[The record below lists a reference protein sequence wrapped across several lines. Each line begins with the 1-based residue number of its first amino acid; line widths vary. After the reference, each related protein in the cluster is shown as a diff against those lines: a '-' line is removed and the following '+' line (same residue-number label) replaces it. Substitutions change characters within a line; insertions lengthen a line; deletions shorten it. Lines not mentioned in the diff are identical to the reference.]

1 MDCHCFLIDFNILF
15 IYDSFQTKCLR
26 KGKIIVIEGI
36 DKAGKTTQANLLLRK
51 FKSKCVKFDFPDY
64 TTPIGKEIKQFL
76 DGKRVYSDQ
85 VKMMLLSANRWEK
98 KTEID
103 RAIAKGTTIIM
114 NRYYQSNL
122 VYGVSKGL
130 ELDWLVALDE
140 GLPKADL
147 VVVID
152 IKTNTL
158 VKRSRNDI
166 TDTFEQDLDLI
177 RNVRRNYKM
186 LANKFN
192 WHIIDGEDTV
202 NIVNVQVVGLVRKI
216 MKI

>member
-1 MDCHCFLIDFNILF
+1 M
-15 IYDSFQTKCLR
+15 
-26 KGKIIVIEGI
+26 
-36 DKAGKTTQANLLLRK
+36 RK

-103 RAIAKGTTIIM
+103 SVIAKGTTIIM

-130 ELDWLVALDE
+130 ELDWLVWLDE

-147 VVVID
+147 VIVID
-152 IKTNTL
+152 IKTDTL
-158 VKRSRNDI
+158 VTRSKNSVI
-166 TDTFEQDLDLI
+166 DTFEKDLQLI
-177 RNVRRNYKM
+177 RKVKKSYRV
-186 LANKFN
+186 LAKKFK
-192 WHIIDGEDTV
+192 WYVIDGEKSVDDVHSQVLRIVRNTV
-202 NIVNVQVVGLVRKI
+202 KI
-216 MKI
+216 

>member
-1 MDCHCFLIDFNILF
+1 M
-15 IYDSFQTKCLR
+15 R

-36 DKAGKTTQANLLLRK
+36 DKAGKTTQANLLLKK
-51 FKSKCVKFDFPDY
+51 FKNKCVKFDFPDY

-103 RAIAKGTTIIM
+103 RVIGEGTTIIM

-147 VVVID
+147 VIVID
-152 IKTNTL
+152 IKTDTL
-158 VKRSRNDI
+158 FTRSKNSVI
-166 TDTFEQDLDLI
+166 DTFEKDRELI
-177 RNVRRNYKM
+177 RKVKKTYRL
-186 LANKFN
+186 LAKKFT
-192 WHIIDGEDTV
+192 WYVVDGEKSVDDVHSQVLRIVRNTV
-202 NIVNVQVVGLVRKI
+202 KI
-216 MKI
+216 

>member
-1 MDCHCFLIDFNILF
+1 
-15 IYDSFQTKCLR
+15 LR
-26 KGKIIVIEGI
+26 RGKIIVIEGI
-36 DKAGKTTQANLLLRK
+36 DKAGKTTQANLLLK
-51 FKSKCVKFDFPDY
+51 NLKGKKYMKFDFPDY
-64 TTPIGKEIKQFL
+64 STPVGIEIKQFL
-76 DGKRVYSDQ
+76 DGKRDYSDE

-98 KTEID
+98 KSEIES
-103 RAIAKGTTIIM
+103 IIGKGTTIIM

-122 VYGVSKGL
+122 VYGLSKGL
-130 ELDWLVALDE
+130 KLKWLLALDE

-158 VKRSRNDI
+158 VRRSRNDI

-177 RNVRRNYKM
+177 RKVRRNYKM

-192 WHIIDGEDTV
+192 WYIIDGEDTV
-202 NIVNVQVVGLVRKI
+202 NIVNVQVVELVRKI

>member
-1 MDCHCFLIDFNILF
+1 M
-15 IYDSFQTKCLR
+15 R
-26 KGKIIVIEGI
+26 RGKIIVIEGI
-36 DKAGKTTQANLLLRK
+36 DKAGKTTQANLLLK
-51 FKSKCVKFDFPDY
+51 KLKGKKYVKFDFPDY
-64 TTPIGKEIKQFL
+64 STPVGIEIKQFL
-76 DGKRVYSDQ
+76 DGKRDYSDE

-98 KTEID
+98 KFEIES
-103 RAIAKGTTIIM
+103 IIGKGTTIIM

-122 VYGVSKGL
+122 VYGISKGL
-130 ELDWLVALDE
+130 KLKWLLALDE

-158 VKRSRNDI
+158 VKRSRNNT

-202 NIVNVQVVGLVRKI
+202 NIVNVQVVELVRKI

>member
-1 MDCHCFLIDFNILF
+1 
-15 IYDSFQTKCLR
+15 LR

-36 DKAGKTTQANLLLRK
+36 DKAGKTTQANLLLKK
-51 FKSKCVKFDFPDY
+51 FKNKCVKFDFPDY

-103 RAIAKGTTIIM
+103 RVIGKGTTIIM

-122 VYGVSKGL
+122 VYGISKGL

-147 VVVID
+147 VIVID
-152 IKTNTL
+152 IKTDTL
-158 VKRSRNDI
+158 FTRSKNSVI
-166 TDTFEQDLDLI
+166 DTFEKDRELI
-177 RNVRRNYKM
+177 RKVKKTYRL
-186 LANKFN
+186 LAKKFT
-192 WHIIDGEDTV
+192 WYVVDGEKSVDDVHSQVLRIVRNTV
-202 NIVNVQVVGLVRKI
+202 KI
-216 MKI
+216 

>member
-1 MDCHCFLIDFNILF
+1 
-15 IYDSFQTKCLR
+15 LR
-26 KGKIIVIEGI
+26 RGKIIVIEGI
-36 DKAGKTTQANLLLRK
+36 DKAGKTTQANLLLK
-51 FKSKCVKFDFPDY
+51 KLKGKKYVKFDFPDY
-64 TTPIGKEIKQFL
+64 STPVGIEIKQFL
-76 DGKRVYSDQ
+76 DGKRNYSDE

-98 KTEID
+98 KSEIES
-103 RAIAKGTTIIM
+103 IIGKGTTIIM

-122 VYGVSKGL
+122 AYGISKGL
-130 ELDWLVALDE
+130 KLKWLLALDE

>member
-1 MDCHCFLIDFNILF
+1 M
-15 IYDSFQTKCLR
+15 R

-36 DKAGKTTQANLLLRK
+36 DKAGKTTQATLLLNE
-51 FKSKCVKFDFPDY
+51 FKNKSVKIDFPDY

-76 DGKRVYSDQ
+76 DGKRVYSDV

-103 RAIAKGTTIIM
+103 KIISKGTTIIM

-130 ELDWLVALDE
+130 NLDWLLSLDE

-147 VVVID
+147 VIVID
-152 IKTNTL
+152 IKSDTM
-158 VKRSRNDI
+158 VSRSKNRVI
-166 TDTFEQDLDLI
+166 DTFEKDRELI
-177 RNVRRNYKM
+177 RKVKRTYRV
-186 LANKFN
+186 LAKKFK
-192 WHIIDGEDTV
+192 WYVIDGEKSIDDV
-202 NIVNVQVVGLVRKI
+202 HSQVLRIVRKTV
-216 MKI
+216 KI

>member
-1 MDCHCFLIDFNILF
+1 
-15 IYDSFQTKCLR
+15 LR

-36 DKAGKTTQANLLLRK
+36 DKAGKTTQANLLMRK

-103 RAIAKGTTIIM
+103 SVIAKGTTVIM

-147 VVVID
+147 VIVID
-152 IKTNTL
+152 IKTDTL
-158 VKRSRNDI
+158 VTRSKNSVI
-166 TDTFEQDLDLI
+166 DTFEKDRELI
-177 RNVRRNYKM
+177 RKVKRTYRV
-186 LANKFN
+186 LAKKFK
-192 WHIIDGEDTV
+192 WHVVDGEKSIDDV
-202 NIVNVQVVGLVRKI
+202 HSQVLRIVRKTV
-216 MKI
+216 KI

>member
-1 MDCHCFLIDFNILF
+1 M
-15 IYDSFQTKCLR
+15 R
-26 KGKIIVIEGI
+26 RGKIIVIEGI
-36 DKAGKTTQANLLLRK
+36 DKAGKTTQANLLLK
-51 FKSKCVKFDFPDY
+51 KLKGKKYVKFDFPDY
-64 TTPIGKEIKQFL
+64 STPVGIEIKQFL
-76 DGKRVYSDQ
+76 DGKRDYSDE

-98 KTEID
+98 KSEIES
-103 RAIAKGTTIIM
+103 IIGKGTTIIM

-122 VYGVSKGL
+122 AYGISKGL
-130 ELDWLVALDE
+130 KLKWLLALDE

-158 VKRSRNDI
+158 VERSRNDI
-166 TDTFEQDLDLI
+166 TDTFEEDLDLI

-202 NIVNVQVVGLVRKI
+202 NIVNVQVVELVRKI

>member
-1 MDCHCFLIDFNILF
+1 MYLH
-15 IYDSFQTKCLR
+15 

-36 DKAGKTTQANLLLRK
+36 DKAGKTTQANLLLK
-51 FKSKCVKFDFPDY
+51 KLKGKKYTKLDFPDY
-64 TTPIGKEIKQFL
+64 STPVGREIKQFL
-76 DGKRVYSDQ
+76 DGKREYSDE

-98 KTEID
+98 KSEIESL
-103 RAIAKGTTIIM
+103 IVKGTTVIM

-122 VYGVSKGL
+122 VYGISKGL
-130 ELDWLVALDE
+130 KLNWLLALDE

-152 IKTNTL
+152 IETNTL
-158 VKRSRNDI
+158 VRRSRNDT

-177 RNVRRNYKM
+177 RKVRRNYKM
-186 LANKFN
+186 LAKKFN
-192 WHIIDGEDTV
+192 WHIIDGEDSV
-202 NIVNVQVVGLVRKI
+202 NIVNAQVLELVRKI